1 MNAYELADELEDVD
15 APRYREIAANMLRQQ
30 ADRIAELEKES
41 ANLEDSLKN
50 ALIFIDNAKQSEP
63 VAWIKQGKYGYPMLV
78 FNGVFKYDSIVVKQP
93 DIPLYTTPQTKP
105 LLVKVVKNHIE
116 DLWNCI
122 KLFRSWEMD
131 NTANEMEVAIKELE
145 DAISI
150 TPQIKPLSDEE
161 ILEIAGKY
169 WVNRL
174 HYALYFAR
182 AIEAKVRG
190 Q

>member
-1 MNAYELADELEDVD
+1 MSRVGM
-15 APRYREIAANMLRQQ
+15 AANMLRQQ

-105 LLVKVVKNHIE
+105 L
-116 DLWNCI
+116 
-122 KLFRSWEMD
+122 
-131 NTANEMEVAIKELE
+131 
-145 DAISI
+145 
-150 TPQIKPLSDEE
+150 SDEE
-161 ILEIAGKY
+161 IDDIWAGCSTGDD
-169 WVNRL
+169 VIDM
-174 HYALYFAR
+174 HDFAR

-190 Q
+190 EK